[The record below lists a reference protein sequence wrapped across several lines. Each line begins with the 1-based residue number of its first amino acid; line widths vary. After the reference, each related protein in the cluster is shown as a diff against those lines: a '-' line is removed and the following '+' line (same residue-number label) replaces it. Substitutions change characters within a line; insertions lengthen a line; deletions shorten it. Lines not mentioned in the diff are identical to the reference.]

1 MKKQSILI
9 LSLLL
14 ALVVSSC
21 RLLNEKDREVVRVG
35 EKRLMRS
42 QVEAVADQFSGED
55 SLLVAESYV
64 DQWIRCEVKLQEA
77 AKVCA
82 DDMEEIDRMVEEY
95 RRSLL
100 IGRMEQSYLKGRMDT
115 LITDSIVRAYFDSHR
130 DEFVMDRTIV
140 KGRIVRLP
148 DSYRQSVKLF
158 KLMGSSSSD
167 SQKDF
172 LDLCEKNNFE
182 LHTFEN
188 WVDFS
193 EFLSYL
199 PVRRDKNYDYMLPKR
214 NIQEMADAENK
225 YFIEIDAVLKKGEQ
239 APFER
244 VEDKVRRLLY
254 SRQRGEILTAYNDSI
269 YNAALQS
276 GVVQVIEEEK
286 R

>member
-1 MKKQSILI
+1 
-9 LSLLL
+9 LL

-42 QVEAVADQFSGED
+42 QVQAVADQFSGED

-100 IGRMEQSYLKGRMDT
+100 IGRMEQSYLKGRLDT

-182 LHTFEN
+182 LNTFEN

>member
-1 MKKQSILI
+1 MKKQSIII
-9 LSLLL
+9 LSVLL
-14 ALVVSSC
+14 ALVVSGC
-21 RLLNEKDREVVRVG
+21 RLLNEKDQGVVRVG
-35 EKRLMRS
+35 EKVLMRS
-42 QVEAVADQFSGED
+42 QVQAVTGECSEAD
-55 SLLVAESYV
+55 SLKAVECFV
-64 DQWIRCEVKLQEA
+64 DQWVRNEVKLHEA
-77 AKVCA
+77 AMVCA
-82 DDMEEIDRMVEEY
+82 NEIEEIDRMVEEY
-95 RRSLL
+95 RRALL
-100 IGRMEQSYLKGRMDT
+100 VGRMEQSYLKGRLDT
-115 LITDSIVRAYFDSHR
+115 LITDSVVRAYFDAHR
-130 DEFVMDRTIV
+130 GEFVMDRTIV

-148 DSYRQSVKLF
+148 DTYRQSLKLY

-182 LHTFEN
+182 LNTFEN

-269 YNAALQS
+269 YNAALLG
-276 GVVQVIEEEK
+276 GVIQVIEEK

>member
-82 DDMEEIDRMVEEY
+82 DEMEEIDRMVEEY

-100 IGRMEQSYLKGRMDT
+100 IGRMEQSYLKGRLDT

-182 LHTFEN
+182 LNTFEN